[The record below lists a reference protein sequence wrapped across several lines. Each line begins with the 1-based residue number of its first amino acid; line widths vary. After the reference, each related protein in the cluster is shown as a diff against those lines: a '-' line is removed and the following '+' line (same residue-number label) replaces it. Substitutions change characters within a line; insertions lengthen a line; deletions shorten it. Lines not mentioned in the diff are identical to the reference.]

1 MAISDITIEIAALG
15 YASLAMT
22 TTRNEIRIMT
32 TQETIELFDKYVIA
46 NYGRLPRVIVKGE
59 GCYLYDADG
68 NKILDMFPGWAVS
81 AIGHCHPKVVEAL
94 RRQAGELLHIDN
106 TFYSEPQGKLAQLL
120 SERAFGG
127 KCFFCNSG
135 AEANEAAL
143 KLARLH
149 TSPEKYKFITAEGSF
164 HGRTFATVT
173 ATAQPKYHEGFLPLL
188 PGFVYV
194 PFNDIAALESAFN
207 DEVAAV
213 MVEPIQGEGG
223 INVATAEYLQTI
235 RRLCDEKGAVMIL
248 DEVQTG
254 LGRTG
259 KWFGY
264 QHFDIEPDIITMA
277 KALGGGVAIGAMMAR
292 DEIASSLVPGK
303 HASTFGGNALACA
316 AGVAVI
322 EAIEEE
328 NLLQNAAELGQYIQD
343 KLEQLQ
349 QKHSIIDSVRGIGLM
364 IGVQL
369 TSQGKDIVDKCLD
382 NGVRINCTS
391 NTVLRFMPPMIATKS
406 QIDQAIEILDT
417 VLTE

>member
-1 MAISDITIEIAALG
+1 
-15 YASLAMT
+15 
-22 TTRNEIRIMT
+22 MT
-32 TQETIELFDKYVIA
+32 TQETIDLFNKYVIA

-59 GCYLYDADG
+59 GCYMYDVDG

-81 AIGHCHPKVVEAL
+81 AIGHCHPRVVDAL
-94 RRQAGELLHIDN
+94 RKQAGELLHIDN
-106 TFYSEPQGKLAQLL
+106 TFYSEQQGELARLL

-149 TSPEKYKFITAEGSF
+149 TSQEKYKFITAEGSF

-188 PGFVYV
+188 PGFIYV
-194 PFNDIAALESAFN
+194 PFNDISALESAFS

-213 MVEPIQGEGG
+213 LVEPIQGEGG
-223 INVATAEYLQTI
+223 INVATAEYLQAM

-254 LGRTG
+254 MGRTG

-264 QHFDIEPDIITMA
+264 QHFDVEPDIITMA

-292 DEIASSLVPGK
+292 EEIAASLIPGK
-303 HASTFGGNALACA
+303 HASTFGGNCLACA
-316 AGVAVI
+316 AGVSVI
-322 EAIEEE
+322 KAIEED
-328 NLLQNAAELGQYIQD
+328 NLLENAAELGQYIKD
-343 KLEQLQ
+343 KLEQLKQ
-349 QKHSIIDSVRGIGLM
+349 NHSIIDSVRGIGLM

-369 TSQGKDIVDKCLD
+369 NGPGKAIVDKCLEM
-382 NGVRINCTS
+382 GVRINCTN
-391 NTVLRFMPPMIATKS
+391 NTVLRFMPPMIATKD

-417 VLTE
+417 VLKDGE